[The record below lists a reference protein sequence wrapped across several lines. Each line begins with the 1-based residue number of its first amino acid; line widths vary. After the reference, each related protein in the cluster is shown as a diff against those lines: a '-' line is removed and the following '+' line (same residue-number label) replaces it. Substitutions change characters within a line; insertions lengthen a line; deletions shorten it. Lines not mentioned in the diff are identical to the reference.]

1 MGLLSALGRGLR
13 GGGRAAMGGGDN
25 AMMGGGGMAQAM
37 PQMPMAQPQISPQG
51 QAFVQRLQQRAAE
64 LQQEPFLPPRLRNEL
79 NEITDLIRRIESGEQ
94 PLG

>member
-1 MGLLSALGRGLR
+1 MMGR
-13 GGGRAAMGGGDN
+13 GGRAAAGGGDN
-25 AMMGGGGMAQAM
+25 AMMGGMGQAM
-37 PQMPMAQPQISPQG
+37 PAAPMSAPTAMSAQG

-94 PLG
+94 ALG